1 MTNIS
6 SHTATIRLTAAQA
19 MVRWLSVQMTEEGP
33 RFIDGCWA
41 IFGHGNVAGLGEALH
56 GIGAAFPTW
65 RGQNEQTMAHAAIAF
80 AKAKGRRQAM
90 AVTASIGPGSTNMV
104 TAAALAH
111 VNRLPLLIIAGD
123 VFANRRPDPVLQ
135 QVEDFDDGTVS
146 ANDCFRPVVRYFDR
160 ITRPEQLLTALP
172 RALRVMTD
180 PAGCG
185 PVCLAFC
192 QDVQAEAYD
201 WPEAFFAPRVW
212 RIRRPE
218 PDAGELAEAVDMIR
232 AAKAPVIVAG
242 GGVIYSGAEAALAD
256 FASRHN
262 IPVIET
268 QAGKSSLSQ
277 DHAMNYGASGV
288 DGSAA
293 ANAVAGRA
301 DVIIGIGTRLQD
313 FTTGSRT
320 LFPGAKLI
328 GINVQPYDAAKHG
341 GVALVSDAKV
351 ALEKLGAAL
360 GDWRAAGADP
370 AARAAWLAAVDA
382 HCAAPSGNELP
393 TDAQVIGAVQRATG
407 EDVIAMCAAGTMPG
421 ALKLLWQ
428 PSQGGYHME
437 YGYSC
442 MGYEVAGAM
451 GLKLARPDRE
461 VICFV
466 GDGSYMMAKSEL
478 ATAVMRRVPF
488 TVVLTDNRGYGCIN
502 RLQQGCGGEEF
513 NNMYVD
519 SRVEAQPQIDFVAH
533 AASMGA
539 HAVKAGGIA
548 DLEAQIA
555 AARGRDI
562 PTVIVIDTT
571 AVPGPGD
578 GLAGA
583 GHWWD
588 VAVPEVGDT
597 DKLRKAYDGY
607 LENAARQSVVN

>member
-1 MTNIS
+1 MGE
-6 SHTATIRLTAAQA
+6 TIRLTAAQA
-19 MVRWLSVQMTEEGP
+19 MTRWRSVQMTEEGE
-33 RFIDGCWA
+33 RFIDGVWA
-41 IFGHGNVAGLGEALH
+41 IFGHGNVAGIGEALH
-56 GIGAAFPTW
+56 GIGDALPTW
-65 RGQNEQTMAHAAIAF
+65 RGQNEQSMAHAAIAY
-80 AKAKGRRQAM
+80 AKGMGRRRAQ
-90 AVTASIGPGSTNMV
+90 AVTSSIGPGSTNLV

-180 PAGCG
+180 PANCG

-201 WPEAFFAPRVW
+201 WPVEFFAPRVW

-218 PDAGELAEAVDMIR
+218 PDRVELAEVAAAVR
-232 AAKAPVIVAG
+232 AARSPVIVAG

-268 QAGKSSLSQ
+268 QAGKSALAQS
-277 DHAMNYGASGV
+277 HPMNFGASGV

-293 ANAVAGRA
+293 ANAVAAAA
-301 DVIIGIGTRLQD
+301 DLVIGVGTRLQD

-320 LFPGAKLI
+320 LFGDAKLVA
-328 GINVQPYDAAKHG
+328 INVQPYDAAKHG
-341 GVALVSDAKV
+341 AISLVADARVALQ
-351 ALEKLGAAL
+351 ALSAELG
-360 GDWRAAGADP
+360 GYRAAGADP
-370 AARAAWLAAVDA
+370 AIRTGWLAAVDA
-382 HCAAPSGNELP
+382 HCAAPASGNELP
-393 TDAQVIGAVQRATG
+393 SDAQVIGAVQRATG
-407 EDVIAMCAAGTMPG
+407 EDAIAMCAAGTMPG

-428 PSQGGYHME
+428 PSAHGYHME

-442 MGYEVAGAM
+442 MGYEIAGAM
-451 GLKLARPDRE
+451 GLKLAQPDRE

-466 GDGSYMMAKSEL
+466 GDGSYMMMNSEL
-478 ATAVMRRVPF
+478 ATAVMRRIPF

-502 RLQQGCGGEEF
+502 RLQQGTGGAAF
-513 NNMYVD
+513 NNLYVD
-519 SRVEAQPQIDFVAH
+519 SRIEAQPQIDFVAH

-539 HAVKAGGIA
+539 HAVKADGIA
-548 DLEAQIA
+548 ALEAEIG

-571 AVPGPGD
+571 AAPGPGD
-578 GLAGA
+578 GLEGA

-588 VAVPEVGDT
+588 VAVPAVGDT
-597 DKLRKAYDGY
+597 ERLRAAYAEY
-607 LENAARQSVVN
+607 LENAARQRLVN